1 VRKAQTVRSDDYEG
15 WQDSPRGRRR
25 RPEPDADYDREP
37 GEGSRD
43 VREWSEGQPWNSGPA
58 GQAPGDPYRDQPGY
72 DRDWTGEQ
80 DPYGRTDPGGSGYY
94 GGQPYDP
101 NGDYPSQPP
110 LPRGQYQ
117 GQPRGDYPSVP
128 PSDYPSRPSAD
139 YPSMPPSDYP
149 SMPSSDYPGRPPADY
164 PSMPSSDYPGRPP
177 ADYPGRQSADYPSV
191 PSADYPSQPPARG
204 QYGYGRDEY
213 GQPYDDRQS
222 YGGQPGYES
231 RPAYDSQEQYNSR
244 SAFGQPDPY
253 GGQDAYT
260 DGRGYQPSAYPAD
273 NPYPEAQAGYGQSYD
288 DYGAAARSGPMPA
301 YTGDDQASWQA
312 AGDTRGRGTDYD
324 RGSRRDRRASAY
336 QQQGAGQDGP
346 LGGSR
351 RSGRSMDADD
361 DRHSGFFA
369 GYASNDDD
377 HYGGRPRKGRGR
389 AAGMIA
395 LIVVVV
401 LVAGLGLVGYHFY
414 SQYKAAHAS
423 YTGNG
428 YGTVTFT
435 VPAGATAVSI
445 APDLKSR
452 GVIAAVDP
460 FVSYVDG
467 SKNPTGLQP
476 GLFKLHLHMGNAQAW
491 AMLTDSKNRV
501 NSTVTIP
508 DGLRYSK
515 ILPLLAKESHL
526 PLSDFQAAI
535 KETAKLGLPAW
546 ANGNPEGFLYPAT
559 YDIVPGSTTALGIL
573 QTAAH
578 QFNLEI
584 AQANLSAMARQDQFT
599 ELQVITGASLLEG
612 EVGPKYY
619 ADVARA
625 IDNRLKIGMPLQLDS
640 TISYA
645 TGDYGFNLSQSEL
658 NVNSPYNTFLH
669 TDLPPG
675 PINSPGLA
683 AITAFL
689 HPASSSNDWTYFC
702 TVNKSG
708 LTYFTNSKSQFDIW
722 SNLAKKNGV

>member
-1 VRKAQTVRSDDYEG
+1 VRSDDYGG
-15 WQDSPRGRRR
+15 WQESPRGRRR
-25 RPEPDADYDREP
+25 RHDPDADYDRGP
-37 GEGSRD
+37 RHGTRD
-43 VREWSEGQPWNSGPA
+43 VQDWPEDQPWNTGPGA
-58 GQAPGDPYRDQPGY
+58 QVPADPYRDQQAY
-72 DRDWTGEQ
+72 NRDWTGEQ

-101 NGDYPSQPP
+101 HGDYPSQPPGDYPSQPPPARGDYPSQPPGDYPSQPP
-110 LPRGQYQ
+110 LPRG
-117 GQPRGDYPSVP
+117 DYL
-128 PSDYPSRPSAD
+128 
-139 YPSMPPSDYP
+139 
-149 SMPSSDYPGRPPADY
+149 
-164 PSMPSSDYPGRPP
+164 
-177 ADYPGRQSADYPSV
+177 
-191 PSADYPSQPPARG
+191 SQPPPG
-204 QYGYGRDEY
+204 QYGYGQDAY
-213 GQPYDDRQS
+213 GQSYDERQS
-222 YGGQPGYES
+222 YQGQPGYEG
-231 RPAYDSQEQYNSR
+231 RTAYDSQELHSGR
-244 SAFGQPDPY
+244 AALGEPDPY
-253 GGQDAYT
+253 GGQDAYP
-260 DGRGYQPSAYPAD
+260 GSGGYGAGAYPAD
-273 NPYPEAQAGYGQSYD
+273 NGYREGPAGYGQSYD

-301 YTGDDQASWQA
+301 YPGDDQASWQA
-312 AGDTRGRGTDYD
+312 AGDPRGRGADYD
-324 RGSRRDRRASAY
+324 RGSRRDRRAAAY
-336 QQQGAGQDGP
+336 QQQDAGQDGP
-346 LGGSR
+346 PGGSR

-377 HYGGRPRKGRGR
+377 HYGGKPRKRRGR

-395 LIVVVV
+395 LIIVVV
-401 LVAGLGLVGYHFY
+401 LLGGLGVTGYHFY
-414 SQYKAAHAS
+414 SEYKSAHAS

-428 YGTVTFT
+428 FGTVSVI
-435 VPAGATAVSI
+435 VPPGATAVSI
-445 APDLKSR
+445 APDLKKQ

-460 FVSYVDG
+460 FVAYVNT

-476 GLFKLHLHMGNAQAW
+476 GQFRLHKHMGNPQAW

-508 DGLRYSK
+508 DGLRYTK

-526 PLSDFQAAI
+526 PLSDFQTAI
-535 KETAKLGLPAW
+535 KETSKLGLPSW

-559 YDIVPGSTTALGIL
+559 YDIVPGSTTALQIL

-578 QFNLEI
+578 QFNVEI
-584 AQANLSAMARQDQFT
+584 AQVNLAATARKDQFT

-619 ADVARA
+619 ADVART
-625 IDNRLKIGMPLQLDS
+625 IDNRLKISMPLQLDS

-658 NVNSPYNTFLH
+658 DVNSPYNTFKH

-683 AITAFL
+683 AIKAFL
-689 HPASSSNDWTYFC
+689 HPASPSNDWTYFC
-702 TVNKSG
+702 TVNKKG
-708 LTYFTNSKSQFDIW
+708 LTLFTNSKSQFDIW